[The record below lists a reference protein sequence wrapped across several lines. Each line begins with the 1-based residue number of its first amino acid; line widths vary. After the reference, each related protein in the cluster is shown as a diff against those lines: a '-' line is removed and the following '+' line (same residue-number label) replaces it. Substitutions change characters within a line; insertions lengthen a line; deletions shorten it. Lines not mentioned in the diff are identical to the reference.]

1 MCSIHVRANLLHQL
15 SVLNKEELDSF
26 LRTDDKGIICDQRG
40 VFRVNC
46 MDCLDR
52 TNVVQAALA
61 RHIMEQQVN
70 KMLNKEIDGSSDF
83 FHLHL
88 CTTRFKMCTTEIT
101 VRLF

>member
-1 MCSIHVRANLLHQL
+1 MYPYLALIHFTHCLCFVF
-15 SVLNKEELDSF
+15 SV
-26 LRTDDKGIICDQRG
+26 RTDDKGIICDQRG

-70 KMLNKEIDGSSDF
+70 NNTRS
-83 FHLHL
+83 LH
-88 CTTRFKMCTTEIT
+88 
-101 VRLF
+101 V

>member
-1 MCSIHVRANLLHQL
+1 MRAHLLNHL
-15 SVLNKEELDSF
+15 PVLNMVELNYSF

-70 KMLNKEIDGSSDF
+70 ENN
-83 FHLHL
+83 
-88 CTTRFKMCTTEIT
+88 
-101 VRLF
+101 V

>member
-1 MCSIHVRANLLHQL
+1 MLL
-15 SVLNKEELDSF
+15 F
-26 LRTDDKGIICDQRG
+26 GRTDDKGIICDQRG

-70 KMLNKEIDGSSDF
+70 EQTVKETI
-83 FHLHL
+83 
-88 CTTRFKMCTTEIT
+88 
-101 VRLF
+101 

>member
-1 MCSIHVRANLLHQL
+1 MKNFLLL
-15 SVLNKEELDSF
+15 F
-26 LRTDDKGIICDQRG
+26 GRTDDKGIICDQRG

-70 KMLNKEIDGSSDF
+70 EQTDKQTNYLKALCLCRACTFVLNGAYLGYGFLFSSGQKCLR
-83 FHLHL
+83 HSE
-88 CTTRFKMCTTEIT
+88 K
-101 VRLF
+101 

>member
-1 MCSIHVRANLLHQL
+1 MIHQYPVVNDFLLL
-15 SVLNKEELDSF
+15 F
-26 LRTDDKGIICDQRG
+26 GRTDDKGIICDQRG

-70 KMLNKEIDGSSDF
+70 KQTNKHKKKHFDVYVY
-83 FHLHL
+83 
-88 CTTRFKMCTTEIT
+88 MY
-101 VRLF
+101 

>member
-1 MCSIHVRANLLHQL
+1 MVD
-15 SVLNKEELDSF
+15 LNYSF

-70 KMLNKEIDGSSDF
+70 KMLNKEKHGNPDVF
-83 FHLHL
+83 FVGL
-88 CTTRFKMCTTEIT
+88 CCQLNEYS
-101 VRLF
+101 LY